1 MSTRTARS
9 RLAFDPLSAVAQLR
23 RADRVLAGFIDTTG
37 PFRLTMMPTR
47 SVFGALAQA
56 VVYQQLSNA
65 AAATIFGRVLALP
78 GGSGTDLLPPQILT
92 ATDDELRAA
101 GLSHAK
107 QAALRDLAGRAEAGS
122 LPTLSATRRMDDDQ
136 IIERLTEVRGIGR
149 WSAQMFL
156 IFRLGRPDVLPAEDI
171 GLRKGFA
178 AVYGRAMPSA
188 DELSRHGERWRPYR
202 TVASWYLWSATGGG
216 L

>member
-1 MSTRTARS
+1 MTRTVRS
-9 RLAFDPLSAVAQLR
+9 RLAFDPLSAVAHLR
-23 RADRVLAGFIDTTG
+23 QADRVLARFIDTAG

-47 SVFGALAQA
+47 SVFGALAQT

-65 AAATIFGRVLALP
+65 AAATIFDRVLALP
-78 GGSGTDLLPPQILT
+78 GGSEADLLPEQILT
-92 ATDDELRAA
+92 ATDDELRAV
-101 GLSHAK
+101 GLSRAK
-107 QAALRDLAGRAEAGS
+107 QAALRDLAERAEAGS

-136 IIERLTEVRGIGR
+136 IVERLTEVRGIGR

-171 GLRKGFA
+171 GVRKGFA
-178 AVYGRAMPSA
+178 AVYGGAMPSA
-188 DELSRHGERWRPYR
+188 EELSRHGERWRPYR
-202 TVASWYLWSATGGG
+202 TVASGYLWSAVDGG